1 VSEQNAQTS
10 YLRSQV
16 ESDTSGKRKDRS
28 KERPRPVP
36 ASEIPDLSTAE
47 LVDRYEPLVHRIA
60 HDIHQAQQSM
70 NVALEDIQHYGY
82 EGLLQAQQRFDPS
95 AGSAFSTYA
104 YYRIRGSILD
114 AFRSEGWALRNQSFE
129 VLDHIALNEHMES
142 HSRASS
148 QLPSSKTW
156 RDSVQHLQKMVGD
169 SVTILMMRNIDLQN
183 MRTTDA
189 DTRTAD
195 FETYENLQALR
206 RAIDGLSDNERE
218 VIIRYHYEGESM
230 QTIGETLGYSKS
242 WVSRCNARAISKI
255 RKQLV
260 DD

>member
-1 VSEQNAQTS
+1 MSEQNTQAS
-10 YLRSQV
+10 YLRSKV
-16 ESDTSGKRKDRS
+16 ESQDSGKRKDRS

-60 HDIHQAQQSM
+60 HDIHQSQTAM

-104 YYRIRGSILD
+104 YYRIRGAILD
-114 AFRSEGWALRNQSFE
+114 AFRAEGWALRNQSFE
-129 VLDHIALNEHMES
+129 VLDHIALNDHMEG
-142 HSRASS
+142 HSAATSM
-148 QLPSSKTW
+148 LPSSKTW
-156 RDSVQHLQKMVGD
+156 RDSVEHLQKMVGD

-189 DTRTAD
+189 DTRPAN
-195 FETYENLQALR
+195 FEKYENIQALR
-206 RAIDGLSDNERE
+206 RAIDTLSDNERE
-218 VIIRYHYEGESM
+218 VILRYHFDGDSM
-230 QTIGETLGYSKS
+230 QAIGDSLGYSKS
-242 WVSRCNARAISKI
+242 WVSRCNARAIAKI